1 MQNFGYLCS
10 RILQQYKLMNQNLI
24 EKVCNLKIVRLIQS
38 APTPRW
44 IIFSID
50 LFIMAMVS
58 LLIFVFP
65 PGYFGA
71 NPAMR
76 QIGYCLILV
85 MFAGMDLDRKSTRL
99 NSSH

>member
-10 RILQQYKLMNQNLI
+10 RILQQHKLMNQNLI

-65 PGYFGA
+65 PDTSA
-71 NPAMR
+71 RTLP
-76 QIGYCLILV
+76 
-85 MFAGMDLDRKSTRL
+85 
-99 NSSH
+99 